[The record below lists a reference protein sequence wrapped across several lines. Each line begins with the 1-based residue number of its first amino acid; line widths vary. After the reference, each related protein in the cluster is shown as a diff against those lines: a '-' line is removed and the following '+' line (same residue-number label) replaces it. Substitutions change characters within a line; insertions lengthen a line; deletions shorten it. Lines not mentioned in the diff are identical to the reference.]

1 MSDSPT
7 AATSPSRALTEL
19 RRHVR
24 TRRRGNVPRTELLY
38 RAYVTILLALF
49 GFYLLLGI
57 IDDAPIG
64 ADEIAWVGDNGAVW
78 IGLLAAVGVAAGIR
92 SGASGGPLAI
102 DEADLHYLI
111 MSPLDRRRALRQP
124 VLQLLAVASALG
136 AVIGA
141 AAGELAE
148 RRLPG
153 HAAAWVASGALAGTT
168 ITVGAV
174 AAALASASIPMLRRR
189 PIVTTLAALT
199 VIAWAVIDITA
210 DVRTAPTTLV
220 GDLALWP
227 LSFRWLD
234 VAAPLVVLAA
244 TVFGIR
250 GIERLSIERA
260 MRRAHLVRQVRFAL
274 AQQDIRALI
283 LLRRQLGFERPR
295 RRPLLSIGSGRF
307 EDRLPVLY
315 RDARSYLRWP
325 AQRWVRVGALA
336 ALAGLA
342 TAGVWEGTTAL
353 AGGVAVAWYLI
364 ALEVVEPFA
373 QELDHPTLLE
383 LAPIARPPILLG
395 HLASAAALATGLW
408 LVTIAVALAVTAS
421 SDLLLVTAIA
431 AVPAAAAAVG
441 GGAISIKQIGV
452 ENDTALMMPAEMAG
466 PQAVLRLVWP
476 IALAG
481 AGVLPVLLG
490 REVVARGDDLI
501 GGVAPAFLAVAGLAA
516 VIITWIRVRDDF
528 MAAAATGAGR

>member
-1 MSDSPT
+1 MTETPVAPPSAY
-7 AATSPSRALTEL
+7 AALRQL

-24 TRRRGNVPRTELLY
+24 TRRRGNVPRTELAY
-38 RAYVTILLALF
+38 RAYVTVLLALF

-64 ADEIAWVGDNGAVW
+64 ADEIAWVGDNGAAW

-102 DEADLHYLI
+102 DEADLHHLI

-124 VLQLLAVASALG
+124 VLQLLAIAAGLG
-136 AVIGA
+136 AVLGA

-153 HAAAWVASGALAGTT
+153 ATAEWVASGALAGVT

-174 AAALASASIPMLRRR
+174 AAALVSASIPALRRR
-189 PIVTTLAALT
+189 PVVATLAAIA
-199 VIAWAVIDITA
+199 VVAWAVVDITA
-210 DVRTAPTTLV
+210 ATRTAPTTLV
-220 GDLALWP
+220 GNVALWP
-227 LSFRWLD
+227 LSFGWLD
-234 VAAPLVVLAA
+234 VAAPVVVLAA
-244 TVFGIR
+244 AVFGSF
-250 GIERLSIERA
+250 GIARMSIERA

-295 RRPLLSIGSGRF
+295 RRPLFDVGPGRF

-315 RDARSYLRWP
+315 RDVRSYLRWP

-353 AGGVAVAWYLI
+353 AGGVAAAWYLI

-373 QELDHPTLLE
+373 QELDHPSLLE
-383 LAPIARPPILLG
+383 LAPVARPPILLG
-395 HLASAAALATGLW
+395 HVASAAVLATGLW
-408 LVTIAVALAVTAS
+408 MVAGAVAVAITAS
-421 SDLLLVTAIA
+421 TDLLVVLAIT
-431 AVPAAAAAVG
+431 AVPAAAATVG
-441 GGAISIKQIGV
+441 GGAISIKQIGAG
-452 ENDTALMMPAEMAG
+452 NDTALMMPSEMAG
-466 PQAVLRLVWP
+466 PQAVIRLVWP

-481 AGVLPVLLG
+481 LGVLPVILG
-490 REVVARGDDLI
+490 RNVVERGDDLI
-501 GGVAPAFLAVAGLAA
+501 GGVAPAFLAVALLAA
-516 VIITWIRVRDDF
+516 LIITWIRVRDDV